1 VWALGF
7 MFAVEAW
14 PEEWTVSPKDK
25 EASQWLE
32 AGLDAIVALTEEDTG
47 PAEVSAF
54 GPEEEGGAEP
64 PPSMSMA
71 RMEAFGEAMWAV
83 YDLRE
88 LGRTLGPR
96 VETVR
101 VEATPGRNDPC
112 HCGSGKK
119 YKKCH
124 GAT

>member
-1 VWALGF
+1 
-7 MFAVEAW
+7 
-14 PEEWTVSPKDK
+14 
-25 EASQWLE
+25 
-32 AGLDAIVALTEEDTG
+32 
-47 PAEVSAF
+47 
-54 GPEEEGGAEP
+54 
-64 PPSMSMA
+64 
-71 RMEAFGEAMWAV
+71 V